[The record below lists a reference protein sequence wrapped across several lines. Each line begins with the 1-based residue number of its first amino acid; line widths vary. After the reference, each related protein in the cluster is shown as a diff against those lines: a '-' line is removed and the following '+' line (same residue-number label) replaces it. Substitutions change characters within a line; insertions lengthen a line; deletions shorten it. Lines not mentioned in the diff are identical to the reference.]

1 MNSINKTARIAG
13 TLYLL
18 LLPLGILGL
27 ILVQSTLIVTGDAA
41 TTASNILASESLF
54 RISIVAALMIQ
65 IVNIFVAL
73 ALYQVL
79 KPVNKNIAALMVIFI
94 FLGAPI
100 AMLSEASR
108 FAVLPILHNT
118 DFLAV
123 FTPDQLQALAYL
135 FLDLHE
141 YGIRVASIFW
151 GLWLFPMGYLVYKSG
166 FLPKILGILL
176 IIGCFGYLADFF
188 IAALF
193 PALNLTV
200 SQFTFIGEIT
210 LPLWLLIKGVNIEQW
225 NQLNGKQSL

>member
-1 MNSINKTARIAG
+1 MNSINKTARLAG

-27 ILVQSTLIVTGDAA
+27 ILVQTNLIVQGDAA

-54 RISIVAALMIQ
+54 RVSIVSALMVQ
-65 IVNIFVAL
+65 IVNIFVVL
-73 ALYQVL
+73 MLYQVL
-79 KPVNKNIAALMVIFI
+79 KPVNKNMASLMVIFI
-94 FLGAPI
+94 LLGAPI

-118 DFLAV
+118 EYLAV
-123 FTPDQLQALAYL
+123 FTLEQLHSLAYL

-141 YGIRVASIFW
+141 NGIQVASIFW

-188 IAALF
+188 IVALF
-193 PALNLTV
+193 PALNVTV

-210 LPLWLLIKGVNIEQW
+210 LPLWLLIKGVNVEKWQERVAE
-225 NQLNGKQSL
+225 ST

>member
-27 ILVQSTLIVTGDAA
+27 ILVQTTLIVHGDAA
-41 TTASNILASESLF
+41 TTVSNIRASESLF

-65 IVNIFVAL
+65 VVNIFVAL
-73 ALYQVL
+73 TLYQVL
-79 KPVNKNIAALMVIFI
+79 KPVGKNMAALIVIFI
-94 FLGAPI
+94 MLGAPI

-108 FAVLPILHNT
+108 AGVLLLLNNADYLT
-118 DFLAV
+118 V
-123 FTPDQLQALAYL
+123 FTTDQIHTLIS
-135 FLDLHE
+135 FLLNLHE
-141 YGIRVASIFW
+141 EGINIASIFW
-151 GLWLFPMGYLVYKSG
+151 GLWLFPMGYLVFKSG

-188 IAALF
+188 IHSLF
-193 PALNLTV
+193 PNLGVTV

-210 LPLWLLIKGVNIEQW
+210 LPLWLLIKGVNVEQW
-225 NQLNGKQSL
+225 QKRVAESA